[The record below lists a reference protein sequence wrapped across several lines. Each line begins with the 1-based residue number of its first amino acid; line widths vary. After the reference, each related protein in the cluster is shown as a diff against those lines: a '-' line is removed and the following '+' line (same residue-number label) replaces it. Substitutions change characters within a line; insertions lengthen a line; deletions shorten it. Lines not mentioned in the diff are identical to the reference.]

1 MKRALLYAS
10 VLCLLAG
17 MAACASSPPAVI
29 KQAVLLDPVLP
40 REGKTR
46 PIMLKKVISVVP
58 RGKVIGTM
66 RTGGLLPYNG
76 PLCWKSDKTAV
87 SDAELGDLLREQLQK
102 YGYTVVGDP
111 DALFEDR
118 SGDRAEF
125 LIGGKVR
132 DIRASVYYPRSA
144 SQDWVTAKGDLSVE
158 VEWELYSKRTRDVVL
173 RVTTHGSSSSG
184 GRAES
189 FQDIFYQAFDAAVR
203 NLLAH
208 GKLYQ
213 LVSLERELPSLAMSP
228 AKPTEVKVR
237 YRTIA
242 DLAKKDMDRERV
254 IGAMRSSVITIFS
267 GGGHGSGFLISADGY
282 VLTNEHVVGEATF
295 VNVRFVTGKEV
306 TGQVIKVNK
315 VRDVALVKLEA
326 DNYPS
331 LVLGDTSAVNIGDE
345 VFSIG
350 TPLSAD
356 LSQTVTRGI
365 VSSIRIKDDIKYVQ
379 SDVNIHPGNSG
390 GPLVSLNNG
399 VVGVCVSGITF
410 GPYTLGLNYFI
421 PVEEAIKALGIVK
434 APV

>member
-1 MKRALLYAS
+1 
-10 VLCLLAG
+10 
-17 MAACASSPPAVI
+17 
-29 KQAVLLDPVLP
+29 LLDPVLP
-40 REGKTR
+40 KEGKTR

-66 RTGGLLPYNG
+66 RTGGLLPYSG
-76 PLCWKSDKTAV
+76 PLCWKSDKTTM
-87 SDAELGDLLREQLQK
+87 SDVEMGDLLREQLQK
-102 YGYTVVGDP
+102 CGYTVVGDP
-111 DALFEDR
+111 EALFEDR

-125 LIGGKVR
+125 LIGGKIR
-132 DIRASVYYPRSA
+132 DIDADISYPRSG
-144 SQDWVTAKGDLSVE
+144 SGDWVTAKGDVFVE

-173 RVTTHGSSSSG
+173 RMTTRGSSSSG

-189 FQDIFYQAFDAAVR
+189 FQDIFSRAFDAAAR
-203 NLLAH
+203 NLLAQE
-208 GKLYQ
+208 KLYQ
-213 LVSLERELPSLAMSP
+213 LVSLERELPSIAMSP
-228 AKPTEVKVR
+228 AKPAEIRVQ
-237 YRTIA
+237 YRTVA
-242 DLAKKDMDRERV
+242 DVAKRNMEREKV
-254 IGAMRSSVITIFS
+254 IGTMRSSVVTIFS
-267 GGGHGSGFLISADGY
+267 GSGHGSGFLISADGY
-282 VLTNEHVVGEATF
+282 VLTNEHVVGEAAF
-295 VNVRFVTGKEV
+295 VNVKFVTGKEV
-306 TGQVIKVNK
+306 AGQVIKVNK

-331 LVLGDTSAVNIGDE
+331 LVLGDTSVINIGDE

-399 VVGVCVSGITF
+399 VVGICVSGITF

-421 PVEEAIKALGIVK
+421 PIEEAVKALGIVK
-434 APV
+434 THA